1 MTDIRQNFSLI
12 AGDDVDVD
20 YTITPPPPTPIDLT
34 TANLSWKA
42 FPQVRGVADKTL
54 PVIVKINGD
63 GGIEVTD
70 PGNYLF
76 TVHLFSAD
84 TTAGTLAGNYY
95 YETVVV
101 DVDNNNRRS
110 TITVGTMTVID
121 TADPLNVI
129 ALKSMFPSLATADDA
144 ALQTALD
151 EAALFVDDTWAVQDI
166 TAANFYLAGHFITAA
181 QATSGGGQL
190 VTSERIG
197 QIAVTYAAATA
208 ATGAYPS
215 LSTTSFGQMFL
226 ALMRRNSPG
235 IAVV

>member
-12 AGDDVDVD
+12 SGDDVDVD
-20 YTITPPPPTPIDLT
+20 YTITPPPPAPIDLT

-54 PVIVKINGD
+54 PVIAKGSGD

-76 TVHLFSAD
+76 TVHLLSAD
-84 TTAGTLAGNYY
+84 TMGTLAGNYY

-101 DVDNNNRRS
+101 DVINNNRRS

-121 TADPLNVI
+121 TADPLNVV

-166 TAANFYLAGHFITAA
+166 TAATFYLAGHFIVAA
-181 QATSGGGQL
+181 QSTSGGLL

-197 QIAVTYAAATA
+197 QISTSYATAMAAA
-208 ATGAYPS
+208 GAYPS
-215 LSTTSFGQMFL
+215 LQTTSYGQMFL

-235 IAVV
+235 IAIV